1 MKNLTG
7 SQISGGGH
15 FLADSKC
22 LGPLGETVCKDKTF
36 YIIAYNG
43 GIGGLFAIYYQI
55 LWHII
60 YAFDNG
66 YIPVVDMQH
75 YYNQYFK
82 DNRIYKDNSW
92 EYYFKQPCNISLNDL
107 TEDCNIIIS
116 KDDDINEGLSF
127 ESFLRDIDESRK
139 KYKKYF
145 NVIKFQ
151 DEIEAYLNKCCEE
164 ITGGDYNILGILCR
178 GTDYVKNHP
187 YAHPVQP
194 KTEDVIKKAKELIK
208 RFNYKRIWLATEDLE
223 IYNMFKKEFGDLII
237 ENKQYKFGNTDN
249 QWLADIKVHRENHNY
264 KLGKEYLLT
273 IYILSKCKYIIGGRT
288 AGIAGSWLLSNGF
301 ANQKYV
307 YIWNLGLYNYYNRP
321 LEYSNIFEKIF
332 SVKKCRFE
340 NKKYLFVTICGLKV
354 KILREIVES
363 YDKEYYNPSI

>member
-1 MKNLTG
+1 MVLNKSPDIINLFCVVRLTCLLFIIIIITLSIYSGKLKISFKYATIISKGKGIIMKNLTG

-127 ESFLRDIDESRK
+127 ESF
-139 KYKKYF
+139 
-145 NVIKFQ
+145 
-151 DEIEAYLNKCCEE
+151 
-164 ITGGDYNILGILCR
+164 
-178 GTDYVKNHP
+178 
-187 YAHPVQP
+187 
-194 KTEDVIKKAKELIK
+194 
-208 RFNYKRIWLATEDLE
+208 
-223 IYNMFKKEFGDLII
+223 
-237 ENKQYKFGNTDN
+237 
-249 QWLADIKVHRENHNY
+249 
-264 KLGKEYLLT
+264 
-273 IYILSKCKYIIGGRT
+273 
-288 AGIAGSWLLSNGF
+288 
-301 ANQKYV
+301 
-307 YIWNLGLYNYYNRP
+307 
-321 LEYSNIFEKIF
+321 
-332 SVKKCRFE
+332 
-340 NKKYLFVTICGLKV
+340 
-354 KILREIVES
+354 
-363 YDKEYYNPSI
+363 